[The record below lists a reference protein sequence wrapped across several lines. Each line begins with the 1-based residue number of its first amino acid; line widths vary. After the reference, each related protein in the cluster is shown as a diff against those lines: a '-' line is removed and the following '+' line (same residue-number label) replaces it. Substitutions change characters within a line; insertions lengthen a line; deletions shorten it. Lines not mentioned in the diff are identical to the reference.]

1 MEFEPVIGLEIHAQ
15 LLTQSKAFCS
25 CSTAFG
31 APPNTNTCPVCLGHP
46 GTLPVLNKRMVEMT
60 IAMGLATHCT
70 IRPVSIFARKN
81 YFYHDLPKGYQIS
94 QYEEPICYDGW
105 VEIELEDGTTKKI
118 GLIRIH
124 MEEDTGKSIHDVDVD
139 TLLDFNRAGVPLIEI
154 VSKPDLR
161 SAREAYLFLKQI
173 HQIVTYLGICSG
185 NMEEGALRCDANVSV
200 RPRGSQQLGTKTEV
214 KNLNSFRHVEKALEY
229 EIQRQISILQRGG
242 TIRQETMLW
251 DPVQQ
256 QTRPMRTKEQ
266 AHDYRYFPEPDL
278 VPVVVPQEWIDAI
291 RQTLPELGLE
301 RKRRFIRE
309 YQLPAYDA
317 GVLTQQRAVADYF
330 EAAVAAL
337 QQQSPE
343 VIKQISNLIM
353 TDVLRILSD
362 QNISIDAF
370 AIPPQSIAELAEL
383 LTRGTISSR
392 IGKTVF
398 EKLLHHPEKSPQQI
412 IEEEGLIQISDESQ
426 LQAIVAEVLE
436 QHPEELQRYLSG
448 KKKLFGF
455 FVGQVMKAT
464 KGKANPRVVNQ
475 LLQQLLQRYEAQ
487 AQD

>member
-15 LLTQSKAFCS
+15 LLTRSKAFCG

-46 GTLPVLNKRMVEMT
+46 GALPVLNKQMVEMT
-60 IAMGLATHCT
+60 IAMGLATHCS
-70 IRPVSIFARKN
+70 IRSFSLFARKN

-94 QYEEPICYDGW
+94 QYEEPLCYDGW
-105 VEIELEDGTTKKI
+105 VEIELEDGSTKKI

-124 MEEDTGKSIHDVDVD
+124 MEEDTGKSIHDVDID

-200 RPRGSQQLGTKTEV
+200 RPKGSSSFGTKTEV

-229 EIQRQISILQRGG
+229 EIQRQIQVLQSGG
-242 TIRQETMLW
+242 IVRQETMLW
-251 DPVQQ
+251 DPVRQE
-256 QTRPMRTKEQ
+256 TRPMRTKEQ

-278 VPVVVPQEWIDAI
+278 VPVVVPEEWIERI
-291 RQTLPELGLE
+291 RQSLPELGLE
-301 RKRRFIRE
+301 RKRRFIQQ
-309 YQLPAYDA
+309 YHLPAYDA

-330 EAAVAAL
+330 EEAVEAL
-337 QQQSPE
+337 QQPSPDR
-343 VIKQISNLIM
+343 IKGVSNLIM
-353 TDVLRILSD
+353 TEVLRVLAEK
-362 QNISIDAF
+362 NIEIQDF
-370 AIPPQSIAELAEL
+370 PVPPASLAALAEL
-383 LTRGTISSR
+383 LAEGTISSR

-398 EKLLHHPEKSPQQI
+398 EKLLQHPDKHPEQI
-412 IEEEGLIQISDESQ
+412 VEEEGLVQISDESALRQ
-426 LQAIVAEVLE
+426 IVEEVLE
-436 QHPEELQRYLSG
+436 QHPGELQRYFGG

-464 KGKANPRVVNQ
+464 KGKANPKVVNQ
-475 LLQQLLQRYEAQ
+475 LLQQILQEREAA
-487 AQD
+487 AQQ